1 MRAGNNGISADT
13 VKNIQF
19 GAGTIHKGL
28 KYDYVLLKTEPTDFK
43 TAYQKYYT
51 RTGNE
56 APYSY
61 TALKSAAQT
70 FELNKYYSKGW
81 NFEESCVGATKG
93 GSSVKIAPEFY
104 TVEPD
109 GSSVAVKNF
118 KRKIGETATM
128 DVNLLELNADMIK
141 ASVIG
146 ADGVSEIEGM
156 AVIES
161 KDAIEEGDYW
171 ENIAFVGE
179 TLDGK
184 NIIVILP
191 NALCTSGLS
200 IEGKSGEE
208 SVGKF
213 TFECHGDSND
223 SLTTLPYKIY
233 YPTATV

>member
-1 MRAGNNGISADT
+1 MRAGNNGITQDT

-28 KYDYVLLKTEPTDFK
+28 KYVPE
-43 TAYQKYYT
+43 
-51 RTGNE
+51 
-56 APYSY
+56 S
-61 TALKSAAQT
+61 
-70 FELNKYYSKGW
+70 GW

-93 GSSVKIAPEFY
+93 GSSVKITPEFY
-104 TVEPD
+104 TVQPD
-109 GSSVAVKNF
+109 GSSVAVKDFN
-118 KRKIGETATM
+118 RKIGETAEM
-128 DVNLLELNADMIK
+128 EVNLLELDADIIK

-146 ADGVSEIEGM
+146 ETAEQSNVTGYTLIQSKGEITT
-156 AVIES
+156 
-161 KDAIEEGDYW
+161 GDYW

-213 TFECHGDSND
+213 TFKCHGDATE
-223 SLTTLPYKIY
+223 SLTTLPYQIY
-233 YPTATV
+233 YPTQG

>member
-1 MRAGNNGISADT
+1 MRAGNNGIKADT

-28 KYDYVLLKTEPTDFK
+28 KYVSET
-43 TAYQKYYT
+43 
-51 RTGNE
+51 
-56 APYSY
+56 
-61 TALKSAAQT
+61 
-70 FELNKYYSKGW
+70 GW
-81 NFEESCVGATKG
+81 NFAESCVGATKG
-93 GSSVKIAPEFY
+93 GSSVKIEPDFY

-118 KRKIGETATM
+118 KRKIGEKAEM
-128 DVNLLELNADMIK
+128 EVNLLELNADMLK

-146 ADGVSEIEGM
+146 ADGVSEVEGM
-156 AVIES
+156 NLIVS
-161 KDAIEEGDYW
+161 KDAIVEGDYW

-191 NALCTSGLS
+191 NALCTSGLT

-213 TFECHGDSND
+213 TFECHGDANE

-233 YPTATV
+233 YPNRSAVGLG

>member
-1 MRAGNNGISADT
+1 MRAGNNGITSDT

-28 KYDYVLLKTEPTDFK
+28 KYTEGT
-43 TAYQKYYT
+43 
-51 RTGNE
+51 
-56 APYSY
+56 
-61 TALKSAAQT
+61 
-70 FELNKYYSKGW
+70 GW

-93 GSSVKIAPEFY
+93 GSSVKIEPQFY

-118 KRKIGETATM
+118 KRKTGEKASM
-128 DVNLLELNADMIK
+128 EVNLLELNADMIK
-141 ASVIG
+141 ASVVG
-146 ADGVSEIEGM
+146 ADGVSEVDGM
-156 AVIES
+156 NLIVS
-161 KDAIEEGDYW
+161 KDAIAEGDYW

-179 TLDGK
+179 TLDNK

-213 TFECHGDSND
+213 TFECHGDSNE

-233 YPTATV
+233 YPNPEAEVEAE

>member
-1 MRAGNNGISADT
+1 MRAGNNGITADT
-13 VKNIQF
+13 AKNIQF

-28 KYDYVLLKTEPTDFK
+28 KYVAET
-43 TAYQKYYT
+43 
-51 RTGNE
+51 
-56 APYSY
+56 
-61 TALKSAAQT
+61 
-70 FELNKYYSKGW
+70 GW
-81 NFEESCVGATKG
+81 NFAESCVGATKG
-93 GSSVKIAPEFY
+93 GSSVKIEPEFY

-118 KRKIGETATM
+118 KRKIGEKAEM
-128 DVNLLELNADMIK
+128 EVNLLELNADMLK

-146 ADGVSEIEGM
+146 ADGVSEVEGM
-156 AVIES
+156 NLIVS
-161 KDAIEEGDYW
+161 KDAIAEGDYW

-179 TLDGK
+179 TLDNK

-191 NALCTSGLS
+191 NALCTSGLN

-213 TFECHGDSND
+213 TFECHGDANE

-233 YPTATV
+233 YPNASAVGLG

>member
-1 MRAGNNGISADT
+1 MRAGNNGITSET

-28 KYDYVLLKTEPTDFK
+28 KFTPGLESNPGT
-43 TAYQKYYT
+43 
-51 RTGNE
+51 
-56 APYSY
+56 
-61 TALKSAAQT
+61 
-70 FELNKYYSKGW
+70 W

-93 GSSVKIAPEFY
+93 GSSVKITPEFY
-104 TVEPD
+104 TVQPD
-109 GSSVAVKNF
+109 GSSVPVKDF
-118 KRKIGETATM
+118 KRKTGETATM
-128 DVNLLELNADMIK
+128 EVNLIELNADMIK

-146 ADGVSEIEGM
+146 KDGESDVTGM
-156 AVIES
+156 SLIES

-208 SVGKF
+208 SGGKF
-213 TFECHGDSND
+213 TFECHGDANE

-233 YPTATV
+233 YPTATA

>member
-1 MRAGNNGISADT
+1 MRAGNNGITENT

-28 KYDYVLLKTEPTDFK
+28 KYVAET
-43 TAYQKYYT
+43 
-51 RTGNE
+51 
-56 APYSY
+56 
-61 TALKSAAQT
+61 
-70 FELNKYYSKGW
+70 GW
-81 NFEESCVGATKG
+81 NFEGSCVGATKG
-93 GSSVKIAPEFY
+93 GSSVKIEPTFY

-109 GSSVAVKNF
+109 GSSVAVMNF
-118 KRKIGETATM
+118 KRKIGEKATM
-128 DVNLLELNADMIK
+128 EVNLLELNAEMLK

-146 ADGVSEIEGM
+146 ADGESDVDGM
-156 AVIES
+156 ALITS

-171 ENIAFVGE
+171 DNIAFVGE
-179 TLDGK
+179 TLDGN

-213 TFECHGDSND
+213 TFECHGDANE

-233 YPTATV
+233 YPAEG

>member
-1 MRAGNNGISADT
+1 MRAGNNGITAET

-28 KYDYVLLKTEPTDFK
+28 KFTPGLESNPGT
-43 TAYQKYYT
+43 
-51 RTGNE
+51 
-56 APYSY
+56 
-61 TALKSAAQT
+61 
-70 FELNKYYSKGW
+70 W
-81 NFEESCVGATKG
+81 NFKESCVGATKG
-93 GSSVKIAPEFY
+93 GSSVKITPEFY
-104 TVEPD
+104 TVQPD
-109 GSSVAVKNF
+109 GSSVPVKDF
-118 KRKIGETATM
+118 KRKTGEKATM
-128 DVNLLELNADMIK
+128 DVNLIELNADMIK
-141 ASVIG
+141 ASVVG
-146 ADGVSEIEGM
+146 ADGESDVTGM
-156 AVIES
+156 SLIVS

-213 TFECHGDSND
+213 TFECHGDANE

-233 YPTATV
+233 YPTKA

>member
-1 MRAGNNGISADT
+1 MRAGNNGITADT

-28 KYDYVLLKTEPTDFK
+28 KYTE
-43 TAYQKYYT
+43 
-51 RTGNE
+51 G
-56 APYSY
+56 S
-61 TALKSAAQT
+61 
-70 FELNKYYSKGW
+70 GW
-81 NFEESCVGATKG
+81 NFSESCVGATKG
-93 GSSVKIAPEFY
+93 GSSVKIEPEFY

-118 KRKIGETATM
+118 KRKIGEKAEM
-128 DVNLLELNADMIK
+128 EVNLLELNADMLK

-146 ADGVSEIEGM
+146 ADGVSEVEGM
-156 AVIES
+156 NLIVS
-161 KDAIEEGDYW
+161 KDAIAEGDYW

-191 NALCTSGLS
+191 NALCTSGLN

-213 TFECHGDSND
+213 TFECHGDVNE

-233 YPTATV
+233 YPNASAVGLG

>member
-1 MRAGNNGISADT
+1 MRAGNNGITADT

-28 KYDYVLLKTEPTDFK
+28 KYTE
-43 TAYQKYYT
+43 
-51 RTGNE
+51 G
-56 APYSY
+56 S
-61 TALKSAAQT
+61 
-70 FELNKYYSKGW
+70 GW

-93 GSSVKIAPEFY
+93 GSSVKIEPEFY

-118 KRKIGETATM
+118 KRKIGEKAEM
-128 DVNLLELNADMIK
+128 EVNLLELNADMLK

-146 ADGVSEIEGM
+146 ADGVSEAEGM
-156 AVIES
+156 NLIVS
-161 KDAIEEGDYW
+161 KDAIAEGDYW

-191 NALCTSGLS
+191 NALCTSGLN

-213 TFECHGDSND
+213 TFECHGDVNE

-233 YPTATV
+233 YPNASAVGLG